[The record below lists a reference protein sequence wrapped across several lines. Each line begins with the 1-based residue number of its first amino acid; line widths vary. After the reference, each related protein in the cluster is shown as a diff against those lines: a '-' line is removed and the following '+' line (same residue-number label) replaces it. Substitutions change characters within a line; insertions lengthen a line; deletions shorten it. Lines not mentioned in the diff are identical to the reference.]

1 MMIHC
6 FVKPT
11 VWKSTTNPGKR
22 ALLGK
27 EKQMYKLLLATIS
40 IVGIV
45 FFGSLLQRAAL
56 AETDQTTPA
65 SGEPSETDGSKL
77 SGIAFTTGGFLSYLR
92 DDVYVKNSE
101 GKIKKDVQGH
111 FAKSLGTLAHV
122 PLFTFPESKDQLL
135 GHGGRLGIGLSGGFG
150 LNGSDIVKNLQIVGG
165 GSIFYNTEN
174 AFIAFTFGRM
184 VGPVHR
190 LKSNYALDHDF
201 PDGNVGLT
209 KPVYEVDK
217 FFALTVSVNMEKLS
231 RYFNVDKVF
240 KGEETDS
247 KKEKSQTENGQSRQ
261 KDTDEKDN

>member
-11 VWKSTTNPGKR
+11 IWRATTNPEKH

-27 EKQMYKLLLATIS
+27 EKQMYKLLFATIL

-45 FFGSLLQRAAL
+45 FFGSLLQGVAL
-56 AETDQTTPA
+56 AETDQATAVPK
-65 SGEPSETDGSKL
+65 EPSKTEGSKL
-77 SGIAFTTGGFLSYLR
+77 SGISFTTGGFLSYLR
-92 DDVYVKNSE
+92 DDVYVEDSK
-101 GKIKKDVQGH
+101 GKIKKDVQGD

-122 PLFTFPESKDQLL
+122 PLFTFPESENQLL

-165 GSIFYNTEN
+165 GSIFYKTEN

-184 VGPVHR
+184 VGPVQR
-190 LKSNYALDHDF
+190 LTGNYTAGEDDF

-217 FFALTVSVNMEKLS
+217 FFALTVSANMEKLA
-231 RYFNVDKVF
+231 RYFNVDKILNR
-240 KGEETDS
+240 GTTPAPAE
-247 KKEKSQTENGQSRQ
+247 Q
-261 KDTDEKDN
+261 